1 MTMLVR
7 GVLRRCPWCGDRR
20 AYFTGWFSKD
30 DACHA
35 CGLAWRRDDVG
46 FELGAVVIA
55 TIVTFT
61 AIIAAVAI
69 GLVITAPEFATVG
82 VIAVALAIAV
92 VVPIV
97 IYPISYTVWQAVDLI
112 MRPETRGAD
121 GPAEPRYR
129 PSASGPDRSDAA
141 TGDQGP

>member
-7 GVLRRCPWCGDRR
+7 GMLRRCPWCGDRH

-30 DACHA
+30 DACQA

-61 AIIAAVAI
+61 AIIAAVGI
-69 GLVITAPEFATVG
+69 GLVVTAPEFATVP
-82 VIAVALAIAV
+82 VIAVAVAIAV

-97 IYPISYTVWQAVDLI
+97 IYPVSYTVWQAIDLI
-112 MRPETRGAD
+112 MRPID
-121 GPAEPRYR
+121 SDSFGPVEIRHR
-129 PSASGPDRSDAA
+129 PSASGPDGPAA
-141 TGDQGP
+141 PTSDQGP